1 MTTTAAL
8 RIGPCLLLPAA
19 FIALHAADAGYRFA
33 PGPAQSYLAET
44 RQEVAWESAGDKLA
58 FVSTLALSQAWKC
71 VAVEGTIARVEVT
84 TLRVIA
90 THKGPGA
97 DHAFDSAVPE
107 SAEDPLL
114 GHLKAIEGVTLVFA
128 IDQATGAT
136 RVTGGSRIAE
146 AIARRA
152 PNLVD
157 PLSPSPLAAQA
168 AQLYGDANLSRIWS
182 QTLALP
188 SATAQEVPLGEPLT
202 GVLTRTWKGFEYAL
216 AGTPAGMVT
225 LAREPTPVTATI
237 SPVAGTGSAA
247 IAADGW
253 PQTAGGGMSFT
264 LTVDALTQPVAQ
276 RHTVRW
282 QLARLSAGGGTAA
295 SGSR

>member
-1 MTTTAAL
+1 MMIPVASRL
-8 RIGPCLLLPAA
+8 GPCLLLPAA
-19 FIALHAADAGYRFA
+19 VLSLQAAEGYRFA

-71 VAVEGTIARVEVT
+71 VAVEGATARVEVT

-90 THKGPGA
+90 THRGPGA

-107 SAEDPLL
+107 TGEDPLL
-114 GHLKAIEGVTLVFA
+114 GHLKAIEGVTLVFT

-146 AIARRA
+146 AIGKRA

-188 SATAQEVPLGEPLT
+188 SVAAQEVPLGEPLGGT
-202 GVLTRTWKGFEYAL
+202 LLRTWKGFEYTL
-216 AGTPAGMVT
+216 AGAPSGTVT

-237 SPVAGTGSAA
+237 SPVAGTGSSA

-276 RHTVRW
+276 RHAVRW
-282 QLARLSAGGGTAA
+282 QLARLSAAA
-295 SGSR
+295 NQAGAGSR

>member
-1 MTTTAAL
+1 MTTAAL
-8 RIGPCLLLPAA
+8 RLAPCLLLPAV
-19 FIALHAADAGYRFA
+19 ALSLQAAETGYRFT

-44 RQEVAWESAGDKLA
+44 RQEVAWESAGDKLV

-71 VAVEGTIARVEVT
+71 VAVEGNSAQVEVT

-97 DHAFDSAVPE
+97 DHAFDSAVPGT
-107 SAEDPLL
+107 AEDPLL
-114 GHLKAIEGVTLVFA
+114 GHLKAIEGATLVFT

-136 RVTGGSRIAE
+136 RVSGGSRIAE
-146 AIARRA
+146 AIAKRA

-188 SATAQEVPLGEPLT
+188 SPAAQEVPLGEPLSGT
-202 GVLTRTWKGFEYAL
+202 LLRTWKGSEYTL
-216 AGTPAGMVT
+216 AGTPAGTVT
-225 LAREPTPVTATI
+225 LAREPTPVTAAI
-237 SPVAGTGSAA
+237 SPVAGTGTSA
-247 IAADGW
+247 ITADGW
-253 PQTAGGGMSFT
+253 PQTAGGSMSFT

-276 RHTVRW
+276 RHAVRW
-282 QLARLSAGGGTAA
+282 QLARLSAVVGPAGA
-295 SGSR
+295 GSR